1 MKALLLSG
9 SPRKN
14 GNTELLMRRIAGHFQ
29 KSSISS
35 TVLSFADVKVQPC
48 KACGICRKK
57 SDKKCIMTD
66 DDFHRV
72 FELLCDSDIIICG
85 SPVYFGSATPDL
97 MGFLDRAGYVSRSN
111 GNLLARKIGGPVA
124 VARRAGQNFTFAQL
138 LYWYMINDMVVP
150 GSSYWNVAIGREP
163 GEVEN
168 DQEGIATIDRFAE
181 NCIWLAGKVFG

>member
-14 GNTELLMRRIAGHFQ
+14 GNTEALMNRIAGRFE
-29 KSSISS
+29 KTGIKGE
-35 TVLSFADVKVQPC
+35 VISFADVTVKPC
-48 KACGICRKK
+48 KACGVCRKK
-57 SDKKCIMTD
+57 TDKKCVITD
-66 DDFHRV
+66 DDFHRI
-72 FELLCDSDIIICG
+72 FEAMCDSEIIICG
-85 SPVYFGSATPDL
+85 SPVYFGSATPNL
-97 MGFLDRAGYVSRSN
+97 MGFLDRAGYVARSN

-163 GEVEN
+163 GEVVN

-181 NCIWLAGKVFG
+181 NCIWLANKLFA